1 MGFVPD
7 DAGLRMPFRPG
18 LVGNGS
24 LPSLHGGAVA
34 AHLQQ
39 AACAALA
46 AESRRPARL
55 ITAQFSFL
63 RFAGAADTVARAM
76 IERRGPSVAS
86 VGVTRPEERRV
97 GEEGVSKCRFRWWPD
112 P

>member
-76 IERRGPSVAS
+76 IERRGASVAS
-86 VGVTRPEERRV
+86 VEVTSWQQAGRTTDRGMFTFV
-97 GEEGVSKCRFRWWPD
+97 
-112 P
+112 